1 MTDDVGSKVEE
12 PVAKLPAGLLVEM
25 FSHLV
30 GELEI
35 VIETCRD
42 IERLTLWAYWQAAGT
57 LTVPGQLKYM

>member
-1 MTDDVGSKVEE
+1 
-12 PVAKLPAGLLVEM
+12 M

>member
-1 MTDDVGSKVEE
+1 MTDDVGSQVEE

-30 GELEI
+30 CELEI
-35 VIETCRD
+35 VIGTCRD
-42 IERLTLWAYWQAAGT
+42 IEGLTLWAYWQAAGT

>member
-1 MTDDVGSKVEE
+1 MTDDVGSQVEE

-35 VIETCRD
+35 VTETCR
-42 IERLTLWAYWQAAGT
+42 TLRDSPCGRTGRQRA
-57 LTVPGQLKYM
+57 P